1 MRAKLLKK
9 LENTVAEGIAKH
21 NYQNSLIELRADSR
35 LDLERAELEHQIGEL
50 VKEVKKL
57 RKRIVSLCIRLGY
70 GDDTK
75 KSLTHLIYCVTKE
88 FEKDENGI
96 VKNVLPACNCMFT
109 IEEWDM
115 NGTDS
120 LSQS

>member
-1 MRAKLLKK
+1 MRAKLIKK
-9 LENTVAEGIAKH
+9 LETTVAEGITKQ
-21 NYQNSLIELRADSR
+21 NYRNSLDEQRAESR
-35 LDLERAELEHQIGEL
+35 LDLERAEYEHLLAE
-50 VKEVKKL
+50 VTKEIKKI

-75 KSLTHLIYCVTKE
+75 KSLTHLIYCVTKQ

-96 VKNVLPACNCMFT
+96 VKSVLPACNCMFT

-115 NGTDS
+115 NGTDA

>member
-9 LENTVAEGIAKH
+9 LENTVAEGITKQ
-21 NYQNSLIELRADSR
+21 NYRNSLDELRAESR
-35 LDLERAELEHQIGEL
+35 LDLERAEYEHLTAEL
-50 VKEVKKL
+50 AKEIQKIK
-57 RKRIVSLCIRLGY
+57 KRIVSLCIRLGY

-75 KSLTHLIYCVTKE
+75 KSLTHLIYCVTKQ

-96 VKNVLPACNCMFT
+96 VKSVLPACNCMFT
-109 IEEWDM
+109 IEEWDFK
-115 NGTDS
+115 GTDA